1 MKIALITS
9 FFKPIGGQEL
19 VTKSLFN
26 QLRNAGH
33 TVYVI
38 TTRNAWLNS
47 NSIITLE
54 TLRRIP
60 EKLLIPGT
68 PLTDYLIAINLAE
81 KLRKIQ
87 PNIIH
92 VQDEYILPA
101 VILANKLLSLP
112 CVCSCHNNVSCFSN
126 KSAYSRERITTTIFK
141 MRKKNYISCLKH
153 VDAIISV
160 SEYIKKE
167 LISVGVESTKIT
179 TIYNVHDFPD
189 DMENKGSPTSPK
201 SNTVLFALGR
211 LVWYKGF
218 EVLIEAMKIISPKD
232 SNIKLIIAGNGIEL
246 QHLKH
251 LVATYKL
258 EHSVSFT
265 GKVSEIELIKLYKE
279 ADIVLLPSI
288 FPDPAPLISMEAMY
302 YGKPL
307 IASNIGGIPE
317 SVNHGVNGFLVP
329 PNDPKKTANAI
340 LELVNNPGLRYHM
353 GKKGREEFEKKFSN
367 DELISRTLKLYQTQL

>member
-1 MKIALITS
+1 
-9 FFKPIGGQEL
+9 
-19 VTKSLFN
+19 
-26 QLRNAGH
+26 
-33 TVYVI
+33 
-38 TTRNAWLNS
+38 
-47 NSIITLE
+47 
-54 TLRRIP
+54 
-60 EKLLIPGT
+60 
-68 PLTDYLIAINLAE
+68 
-81 KLRKIQ
+81 
-87 PNIIH
+87 
-92 VQDEYILPA
+92 
-101 VILANKLLSLP
+101 
-112 CVCSCHNNVSCFSN
+112 
-126 KSAYSRERITTTIFK
+126 
-141 MRKKNYISCLKH
+141 
-153 VDAIISV
+153 
-160 SEYIKKE
+160 
-167 LISVGVESTKIT
+167 
-179 TIYNVHDFPD
+179 
-189 DMENKGSPTSPK
+189 
-201 SNTVLFALGR
+201 
-211 LVWYKGF
+211 
-218 EVLIEAMKIISPKD
+218 MKIISPKD